1 MKFFDLKLR
10 TNISCDASKF
20 GIGATLEQ
28 KFSDN
33 WEPITFASRT
43 LTPAEINY
51 CQLEKE
57 ILSIMAF
64 ACSKFQEYVY
74 GRTFHI
80 ENNHKPLKTI
90 LAKPISE
97 APSRIQR
104 FMLNLQKYDFDVH
117 YIPCKLMT
125 LADTLSR
132 ATLKDTTQTIPENE
146 TTAYIH
152 SVVHH
157 LPASDEMLMKIKYE
171 TSLDPIM
178 GRQCQNTSPTVGQT
192 KSTKLRLL
200 CVPITKFETSYL
212 NMKDSF

>member
-1 MKFFDLKLR
+1 MKFFDLKLQ

-33 WEPITFASRT
+33 WEPITFPSRT
-43 LTPAEINY
+43 LTPEINY

-64 ACSKFQEYVY
+64 AYSKFHEYVY

-178 GRQCQNTSPTVGQT
+178 GRQCQNTSPTVGQM